1 MSSDLVLYYSSTIGI
16 GFITGFIIGYAFK
29 KISKLIIIILG
40 VFLIVSQIMV
50 YNGIIDIDWGL
61 IESVTKPLFSNKE
74 LIIETIKNILLI
86 NVPFAVA
93 AGLGLLLGLK
103 KG

>member
-1 MSSDLVLYYSSTIGI
+1 MSSDLALYYSQTV
-16 GFITGFIIGYAFK
+16 GFGLFTGFVIGYAFK
-29 KISKLIIIILG
+29 KISKIIIIILG
-40 VFLIVSQIMV
+40 VILIVSQIMV
-50 YNGIIDIDWGL
+50 YNRLIDIDWNL

-74 LIIETIKNILLI
+74 LILETIKDILLI

-93 AGLGLLLGLK
+93 AGLGLLIGLK